1 MKNIEDN
8 NWARPLSVIV
18 AGIGFLMLLAASCVL
33 ISMIETDTGKSQHV
47 PYNQSEFINNKLL
60 DFQKNQILNAE
71 AELAHKEV
79 SLNCLNALNS
89 NDLAFRAA
97 QNSAS
102 CLGPGYGIKP
112 PELPFTLQ
120 TPNLIQCGGKYCYG
134 PIDVGNT
141 YEVEPNGVIYAISGD
156 NASYNDN
163 ETQLDFAGDAG
174 IAFYQDGI
182 LITSRVSHDD
192 QQLYSG
198 VDGLNWFHGYQ
209 DCFGGNGHG
218 FYDGKFSSVKAID
231 GEKALVCHGNAS
243 WNGKGEYYIDP
254 NHYIQRQNLP
264 PDVMGYYSDGFTV
277 TSW

>member
-1 MKNIEDN
+1 MKNMDN
-8 NWARPLSVIV
+8 ENLACPLSVII
-18 AGIGFLMLLAASCVL
+18 AALGFLMLLASLYVL
-33 ISMIETDTGKSQHV
+33 IGMIKADTGKSQHV

-71 AELAHKEV
+71 SELAHKEV

-102 CLGPGYGIKP
+102 CLGPGYDIKP
-112 PELPFTLQ
+112 PELPFILQ
-120 TPNLIQCGGKYCYG
+120 TPNLVQCVGKYCAG
-134 PIDVGNT
+134 PKDVGNT
-141 YEVEPNGVIYAISGD
+141 YEVESNGVVYAISGD
-156 NASYNDN
+156 NYSYNTT
-163 ETQLDFAGDAG
+163 ETQLDFAGDSG

-182 LITSRVSHDD
+182 LITSRVSRDD

-198 VDGLNWFHGYQ
+198 VNGLNWFLGYQ
-209 DCFGGNGHG
+209 DCFGDNGHG

-231 GEKALVCHGNAS
+231 GGKALICHGNAS

-277 TSW
+277 ISW